1 MISRMEE
8 LLTLKEARAI
18 LKCSLAYVYKLV
30 ERGHLSSVNFP
41 NMGEGIE
48 KPRSMVRLKRSDVA
62 KFIKDYYVSTWL
74 AVRRVLDI
82 HGFTAT
88 KWHEMI
94 QTSNYLT
101 RNWGADRTATDILL
115 VSYQHRR
122 WHRLIVEAFH
132 RLKREGGGVQWLA
145 PLKPIRFLCRH
156 LFCFF
161 HPLWWTGSIWWI
173 FW

>member
-62 KFIKDYYVSTWL
+62 KFIKDYYVST
-74 AVRRVLDI
+74 
-82 HGFTAT
+82 
-88 KWHEMI
+88 
-94 QTSNYLT
+94 
-101 RNWGADRTATDILL
+101 
-115 VSYQHRR
+115 
-122 WHRLIVEAFH
+122 
-132 RLKREGGGVQWLA
+132 
-145 PLKPIRFLCRH
+145 
-156 LFCFF
+156 
-161 HPLWWTGSIWWI
+161 
-173 FW
+173 